1 MLGTLFTSWME
12 SAPLSLTSLIW
23 GTSAAVTLSLCF
35 LLRGVSEKWFIETR
49 EGDCCYS
56 KAGICLKFGPSAIYR
71 SLGISL
77 LSPGTTLCS
86 LAKKKTRGMQ
96 TSRHFCLLLICLN
109 TTGYIWSTHVIRERE
124 AYVPFIRCAIQA
136 VQQASFR
143 QVKERNTLLHVFRL
157 AGQLIDCRQRVSPG
171 SLLTA
176 WCPSPSF
183 SVSESLC

>member
-86 LAKKKTRGMQ
+86 LAKKKPGACRPADTFAFFSSAWTPQDISDLPMSKGK
-96 TSRHFCLLLICLN
+96 
-109 TTGYIWSTHVIRERE
+109 ERLTYLSS
-124 AYVPFIRCAIQA
+124 AVQFRA

-157 AGQLIDCRQRVSPG
+157 AGQLIDCWQRVSPG